1 MLNNLRLIPSKRPSG
16 LVHLGLDLKHL
27 ASFKYIRDNG
37 EMFERTFLTPAIID
51 CKKLFPEKV
60 TCVEILTLKMK
71 ESFLS
76 AELGQ
81 VSAGFSLENYCQ
93 ANLNQHQFCFNNR
106 LKCYETLT
114 MN

>member
-1 MLNNLRLIPSKRPSG
+1 MLNNLLWIPLNHPSD
-16 LVHLGLDLKHL
+16 LVHLGLDLEHL
-27 ASFKYIRDNG
+27 SPFKYIRDNG
-37 EMFERTFLTPAIID
+37 EMFERTFLTPAIVD

-81 VSAGFSLENYCQ
+81 VSTGFSLENYCQ
-93 ANLNQHQFCFNNR
+93 PNLN
-106 LKCYETLT
+106 
-114 MN
+114 